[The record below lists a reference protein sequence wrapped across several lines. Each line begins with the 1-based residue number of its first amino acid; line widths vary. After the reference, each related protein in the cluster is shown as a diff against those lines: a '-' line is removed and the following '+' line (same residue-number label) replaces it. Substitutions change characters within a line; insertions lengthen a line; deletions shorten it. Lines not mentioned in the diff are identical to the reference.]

1 MGSRLRERLEALY
14 AAFKFANVEFLLN
27 AFDSDIEFISYSPL
41 EVFPFL
47 GHHRG
52 KAAMA
57 EVLRAGYEQFEFITY
72 EPVFTVCEGEDAAA
86 VIVFARFTHHR
97 TGRSIST
104 MIAHFLRFRQGLIIE
119 LREFMDSFGA
129 VRQLLGRPLDLEPG

>member
-1 MGSRLRERLEALY
+1 MTPPLRERLETLY
-14 AAFKFANVEFLLN
+14 SAFKLAKIDFLLN
-27 AFDSDIEFISYSPL
+27 AFDPDIEFISYSPL

-47 GHHRG
+47 GHQRG

-57 EVLRAGYEQFEFITY
+57 EILRVGYEQFEFMTY
-72 EPVFTVCEGEDAAA
+72 EPVLMVCEGEDAAA
-86 VIVFARFTHHR
+86 VMVFARFTHHR

-129 VRQLLGRPLDLEPG
+129 VSQLLGRPLDLRQV